1 MTVTYSS
8 SAARCSAQ
16 LCSTPGVARPPSRQ
30 LWSSLAVPLLQIEM
44 RPPGTEERADVDAE
58 GGAVGIVVMQRGGRN
73 PRDAVR
79 SRMTPILQMQLHI
92 LLEALQ

>member
-1 MTVTYSS
+1 
-8 SAARCSAQ
+8 
-16 LCSTPGVARPPSRQ
+16 
-30 LWSSLAVPLLQIEM
+30 VPLLQIEM

-58 GGAVGIVVMQRGGRN
+58 GGEVGIVVMQRGGRN